1 MAGIR
6 KGMEE
11 EIIKEQKETLED
23 VEMLNMFIILM
34 W

>member
-1 MAGIR
+1 MAGTR

-11 EIIKEQKETLED
+11 EIIKEKEETLED